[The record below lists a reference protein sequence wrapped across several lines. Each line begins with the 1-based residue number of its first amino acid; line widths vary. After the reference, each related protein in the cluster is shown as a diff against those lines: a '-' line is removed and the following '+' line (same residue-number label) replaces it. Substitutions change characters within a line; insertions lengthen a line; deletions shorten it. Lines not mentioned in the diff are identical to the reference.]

1 MYKIGFDVAPYIP
14 DRFSEGYGIN
24 SERIK
29 NLKLKNKNLNL
40 IVTVDNGIVAT
51 EAVRLAHDLGIDVI
65 ITDHHTLG
73 KEKPRAYAIVHT
85 TEICGSGIAWLLA
98 HELTRKLKTPSR
110 SASGSESSPA
120 RGETLSD
127 RRHNSKLITNNGL
140 DLCAIGTI
148 ADQMPLIGIN
158 RSFAKYGIEA
168 LRVTKRPGLIA
179 LFEIAGVKVGLSG
192 WQIGN
197 YEINYLIAPRINA
210 MGRMENAID
219 SLRLICTSNKA
230 RASELASIL
239 NRTNL
244 ERQRVVENVVI
255 HAREIVAKNGFGN
268 VIIVSHASYHEGVIG
283 LAAGRLVEEFHR
295 PSIVISKGEKLSKAS
310 ARSIQGF
317 DVIRVIKSMS
327 KIIVGGGGHPMAAGF
342 TLKTLN
348 IEKFKKQFER
358 KARTLLTADI
368 LSKRLKADLEVH
380 LTNLKP
386 TLFDKLEKFEPSG
399 IGNPT
404 PTFMSKKL
412 NLLSVKMVGNG
423 GKHVK
428 LRLEARGVILD
439 AIAFGFGDFFSDL
452 KTGSKIDVIYNL
464 VRNDWHNNVKMEL
477 SIRDMRINNS

>member
-1 MYKIGFDVAPYIP
+1 M
-14 DRFSEGYGIN
+14 
-24 SERIK
+24 
-29 NLKLKNKNLNL
+29 
-40 IVTVDNGIVAT
+40 
-51 EAVRLAHDLGIDVI
+51 
-65 ITDHHTLG
+65 
-73 KEKPRAYAIVHT
+73 
-85 TEICGSGIAWLLA
+85 
-98 HELTRKLKTPSR
+98 
-110 SASGSESSPA
+110 
-120 RGETLSD
+120 
-127 RRHNSKLITNNGL
+127 
-140 DLCAIGTI
+140 
-148 ADQMPLIGIN
+148 
-158 RSFAKYGIEA
+158 
-168 LRVTKRPGLIA
+168 
-179 LFEIAGVKVGLSG
+179 
-192 WQIGN
+192 
-197 YEINYLIAPRINA
+197 
-210 MGRMENAID
+210 
-219 SLRLICTSNKA
+219 
-230 RASELASIL
+230 
-239 NRTNL
+239 
-244 ERQRVVENVVI
+244 ENVVI